1 MELGMNICT
10 TLYIQQT
17 TSKSLLCAAQGAL
30 LSTRSWSIWEKNLKK
45 SCSSITKP
53 SLFVTQRT
61 AAPQASLF
69 FTISLS
75 LPKVMSIEL
84 VMPSNHLILC
94 RPLLLPSVFPS
105 FRVFSNKSVLHIRW
119 SKYWSFSFSISP
131 SNEYWFPLGLTD
143 LISLLS
149 KRLSRVFS
157 SPSTYQMTLHLLWT
171 DLSLPGLSL
180 SPGLSLV
187 CLQTKSAQKGP
198 GTWQVFNRHLSS
210 YPCSPLERTTPSPNE
225 YS

>member
-1 MELGMNICT
+1 MNLQLTSREI
-10 TLYIQQT
+10 LPYIFQT
-17 TSKSLLCAAQGAL
+17 RKLALRLAKWQLCSVAQSCPSLCNTMDCSTPGFPVFHHLPESAQTHVHWVDDAIQPPHPQSPPPPPAFN
-30 LSTRSWSIWEKNLKK
+30 LSTSGSFPMSW
-45 SCSSITKP
+45 
-53 SLFVTQRT
+53 LFISGGQSTGVS
-61 AAPQASLF
+61 ASAKV
-69 FTISLS
+69 
-75 LPKVMSIEL
+75 LPVNIQGWL
-84 VMPSNHLILC
+84 
-94 RPLLLPSVFPS
+94 
-105 FRVFSNKSVLHIRW
+105 
-119 SKYWSFSFSISP
+119 
-131 SNEYWFPLGLTD
+131 PLGLTD